1 MDFRG
6 LTGETIR
13 ADVVAGIALAALL
26 IPEGMAYAGIAGV
39 PPQAGLFAA
48 AVGLFVYAL
57 CGSSRHLAVSA
68 TSGSAAMLA
77 ALVAPLAQGD
87 AAKYSLLASAT
98 AIAVGIL
105 LLLGAV
111 LKLGFVSE
119 FISKPVLKGFVFG
132 LAMTIM
138 VKQAPKLLGIK
149 KGSGDF
155 WDQMEHLIRSIDQTH
170 LWTLGVG
177 AAALAIT
184 FGLGAI
190 APRIPSALVVFV
202 GGILA
207 AKYMGLEQHGV
218 EVVGTMQGGM
228 PHLVWPMAGRPEW
241 WELLTGGVG
250 IVLIMYAEA
259 LAAARTF
266 AAKYRYEISP
276 NQELAALGVSNL
288 CSGVLQGFVVGGG
301 MSGTAANAAGG
312 ARTQLST
319 MTTSVLTILTLGFL
333 TPLFHDLPE
342 AVLGAIV
349 IHAVAHLAD
358 VGELKRFARLKTGS
372 IWVSLTALA
381 GVLTFGILKGL
392 VLAVVLTLIAL
403 MKKLTTPNE
412 SVLGRLAS
420 TGTFVDINRYPEAQ
434 PVPGVLIVR
443 PNAILF
449 FANANRFF
457 NRLRQLM
464 KEQGEALRA
473 VILNFEAVSE
483 LDVTTLDLLEQLR
496 GDLAASGIRLCLARV
511 PDPVKELLGISGF
524 SERLGENNQFWRTEL
539 AVEAC
544 EGKAS
549 G

>member
-1 MDFRG
+1 
-6 LTGETIR
+6 
-13 ADVVAGIALAALL
+13 
-26 IPEGMAYAGIAGV
+26 
-39 PPQAGLFAA
+39 
-48 AVGLFVYAL
+48 
-57 CGSSRHLAVSA
+57 
-68 TSGSAAMLA
+68 
-77 ALVAPLAQGD
+77 
-87 AAKYSLLASAT
+87 
-98 AIAVGIL
+98 
-105 LLLGAV
+105 
-111 LKLGFVSE
+111 
-119 FISKPVLKGFVFG
+119 
-132 LAMTIM
+132 
-138 VKQAPKLLGIK
+138 
-149 KGSGDF
+149 
-155 WDQMEHLIRSIDQTH
+155 
-170 LWTLGVG
+170 
-177 AAALAIT
+177 
-184 FGLGAI
+184 
-190 APRIPSALVVFV
+190 
-202 GGILA
+202 
-207 AKYMGLEQHGV
+207 
-218 EVVGTMQGGM
+218 
-228 PHLVWPMAGRPEW
+228 
-241 WELLTGGVG
+241 
-250 IVLIMYAEA
+250 
-259 LAAARTF
+259 
-266 AAKYRYEISP
+266 
-276 NQELAALGVSNL
+276 
-288 CSGVLQGFVVGGG
+288 
-301 MSGTAANAAGG
+301 
-312 ARTQLST
+312 
-319 MTTSVLTILTLGFL
+319 LTILTLGFL

-420 TGTFVDINRYPEAQ
+420 TGTFVDTKRYPEAQ

-443 PNAILF
+443 PNSILF

-524 SERLGENNQFWRTEL
+524 SERLGADNQFWRTEL
-539 AVEAC
+539 AAEAC